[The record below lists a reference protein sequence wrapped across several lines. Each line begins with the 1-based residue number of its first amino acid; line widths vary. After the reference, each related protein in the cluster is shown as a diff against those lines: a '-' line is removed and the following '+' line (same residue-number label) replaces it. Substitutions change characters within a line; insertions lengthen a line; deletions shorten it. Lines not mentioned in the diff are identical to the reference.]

1 MENVLNEAQA
11 TSEILNMWSNHYK
24 NVFQKCNFS
33 GDSVMHIDKNVSK
46 VDLNNE
52 LFVCVTLIICR
63 ISDLPNGKSM
73 GIDNLSS
80 EHLKYAGDMLTPSVV
95 DIIH

>member
-1 MENVLNEAQA
+1 
-11 TSEILNMWSNHYK
+11 
-24 NVFQKCNFS
+24 
-33 GDSVMHIDKNVSK
+33 MHIDKNVSK

-80 EHLKYAGDMLTPSVV
+80 EHLKYAGDMLPHLLSILFTSMFMHGYMPPEMIKSVLFLLLKV
-95 DIIH
+95 K